1 MYILSL
7 IHHLVQQL
15 IPTSIQ
21 ELQDQINKNNEL
33 NMKYKEDLNT
43 IYETIK
49 DVKKELET
57 MKEESVK
64 LEYHR
69 NNLVKLMNEKNP
81 EGIFVMIVVHNDQRS
96 KIQRKSCQYIDVCL
110 LLSIETNGGNSRIDS
125 EEC

>member
-1 MYILSL
+1 M
-7 IHHLVQQL
+7 

-21 ELQDQINKNNEL
+21 ELQDQISKNNEL

-49 DVKKELET
+49 DVKKELEI

-69 NNLVKLMNEKNP
+69 NDLVKLMNERNP
-81 EGIFVMIVVHNDQRS
+81 EGIFVMIVIHD
-96 KIQRKSCQYIDVCL
+96 D
-110 LLSIETNGGNSRIDS
+110 
-125 EEC
+125 

>member
-1 MYILSL
+1 
-7 IHHLVQQL
+7 
-15 IPTSIQ
+15 
-21 ELQDQINKNNEL
+21 
-33 NMKYKEDLNT
+33 MKYKEDLNT

-69 NNLVKLMNEKNP
+69 NDLVKLMNEKNP
-81 EGIFVMIVVHNDQRS
+81 EGIFVMIVIHDDQRN
-96 KIQRKSCQYIDVCL
+96 KTQRKSCQYIDVCL

>member
-1 MYILSL
+1 
-7 IHHLVQQL
+7 
-15 IPTSIQ
+15 
-21 ELQDQINKNNEL
+21 
-33 NMKYKEDLNT
+33 MKYKEDLNT

-69 NNLVKLMNEKNP
+69 NDLVKLMNERNP
-81 EGIFVMIVVHNDQRS
+81 EGIFVMIVVHDDQRS
-96 KIQRKSCQYIDVCL
+96 KTQRKSCQYIDVYL